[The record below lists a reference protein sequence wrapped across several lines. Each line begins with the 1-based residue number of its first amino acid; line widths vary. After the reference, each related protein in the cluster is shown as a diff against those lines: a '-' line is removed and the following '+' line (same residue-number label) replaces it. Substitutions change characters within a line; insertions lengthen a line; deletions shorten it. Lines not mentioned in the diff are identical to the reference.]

1 MRNKTDVLI
10 QEPET
15 NTWDL
20 CETKKI
26 RETEDRE
33 YAQALQHR

>member
-1 MRNKTDVLI
+1 MDVLI

-15 NTWDL
+15 NTGDL

-26 RETEDRE
+26 RETEDGGH
-33 YAQALQHR
+33 AQALQPR